1 MPAEQAAG
9 LAKLAPLLLPL
20 IAWEVLWKGIAM
32 WKAARRDEVL
42 WFIAIFVLNTLGIL
56 PIVYIA
62 FFAPRRPDLVSGQ

>member
-62 FFAPRRPDLVSGQ
+62 FFAPRRPDLVSRQ